1 MDKMKFM
8 ELLYKK
14 YLDIL
19 KLDSTFRFNTYV
31 YLGDVVVVVDNGY
44 ESVFSYIKPFSDS
57 EDDLKEAYKR
67 LSDYETKLF
76 VAKICGKVNQDG

>member
-19 KLDSTFRFNTYV
+19 KMDSTFKFDTYV
-31 YLGDVVVVVDNGY
+31 YQGDVVVTAHNRCHD
-44 ESVFSYIKPFSDS
+44 VFIYVRPYSDGK
-57 EDDLKEAYKR
+57 EELKGAYKT
-67 LSDYETKLF
+67 LSDYETELF
-76 VAKICGKVNQDG
+76 VEKICGKVTQNG

>member
-19 KLDSTFRFNTYV
+19 KLDSTFMFNTYV
-31 YLGDVVVVVDNGY
+31 YQGDVVVVVDSGY
-44 ESVFSYIKPFSDS
+44 ESVFAYIKPFSDS
-57 EDDLKEAYKR
+57 ENDLKEKYKK
-67 LSDYETKLF
+67 LSDYETQLF
-76 VAKICGKVNQDG
+76 LEKICGKVNQDG

>member
-19 KLDSTFRFNTYV
+19 KMDSTFRFNTYV
-31 YLGDVVVVVDNGY
+31 YQGDVVVTANNGY
-44 ESVFSYIKPFSDS
+44 SNVFIYVRPFSDS
-57 EDDLKEAYKR
+57 EDGLKEAYKK
-67 LSDYETKLF
+67 LSDYETELF
-76 VAKICGKVNQDG
+76 VEKICEKVNQNG

>member
-1 MDKMKFM
+1 MDKMKLM

-31 YLGDVVVVVDNGY
+31 YQGDVVVTANNGY
-44 ESVFSYIKPFSDS
+44 SNVFIYVRPFSDS
-57 EDDLKEAYKR
+57 EDDLRAEYKK

-76 VAKICGKVNQDG
+76 VDKICGKVNQND

>member
-31 YLGDVVVVVDNGY
+31 YLGDVVVVVDSGC
-44 ESVFSYIKPFSDS
+44 EGAFSYIKPFADN
-57 EDDLKEAYKR
+57 EDDLKEAYKK
-67 LSDYETKLF
+67 LSDYEEHLF
-76 VAKICGKVNQDG
+76 LEKIRGKVNQDG

>member
-19 KLDSTFRFNTYV
+19 KIDNTFKFYTYV
-31 YLGDVVVVVDNGY
+31 YQGDVVVTANNEYSDIFIYVR
-44 ESVFSYIKPFSDS
+44 PFSDS
-57 EDDLKEAYKR
+57 EDYLKEAYKK
-67 LSDYETKLF
+67 LSDYETELF
-76 VAKICGKVNQDG
+76 VEKICEKVNQNG

>member
-19 KLDSTFRFNTYV
+19 KMDSTFKFNTYV
-31 YLGDVVVVVDNGY
+31 YQGDVVVVVDSGH
-44 ESVFSYIKPFSDS
+44 ESVFSYIKPFADS
-57 EDDLKEAYKR
+57 EDDLKKAYKK
-67 LSDYETKLF
+67 LSDYEEHLF
-76 VAKICGKVNQDG
+76 LEKIRGKVNQNG

>member
-19 KLDSTFRFNTYV
+19 KMDSTFMFYTYV
-31 YLGDVVVVVDNGY
+31 YQGEVVVTANNGY
-44 ESVFSYIKPFSDS
+44 SDIFIYVRPFSDS
-57 EDDLKEAYKR
+57 EDYLKEAYKE

-76 VAKICGKVNQDG
+76 VEKICEKVNQNG